1 MKNLSVIRAAGL
13 GMATAGA
20 IMAAQTVSAKEFAG
34 GEVSGSAAVSNVY
47 LFRGFDVG
55 AGAAGVSGSL
65 DYSHETGLYAG
76 VWATSQG
83 AGSGI
88 ETDLYLGYA
97 VEIEGLTVDIN
108 VTNYIYPSDTAAAPD
123 GVDNLGDFSEII
135 LTLGY
140 STDDMG
146 FSFQYADNVA
156 GDNGYVYYALGA
168 EYGDFSATYGVNSPD
183 DTGATIDLDIAHLD
197 LTYAHNENL
206 SFTVSKIVDVDD
218 ELNANSTTSAFPI
231 IDDDTLF
238 VVTYSLP
245 IE

>member
-1 MKNLSVIRAAGL
+1 MKTFSAVRLAGL
-13 GMATAGA
+13 GIATAGA
-20 IMAAQTVSAKEFAG
+20 MLATQAVSAKDFAG

-55 AGAAGVSGSL
+55 GGAAGVSGSL

-76 VWATSQG
+76 AWATSQG

-88 ETDLYLGYA
+88 ETDLYLGYGI
-97 VEIEGLTVDIN
+97 EMEGLSIDLN
-108 VTNYIYPSDTAAAPD
+108 VTNYIYPADQ
-123 GVDNLGDFSEII
+123 GNDNLGDFSEVI

-140 STDDMG
+140 DTDDMG

-156 GDNGYVYYALGA
+156 GDTGYVYYALGA
-168 EYGDFSATYGVNSPD
+168 SYGDFSATYGVNSPD
-183 DTGATIDLDIAHLD
+183 DVAGSTIDLDVTHLD
-197 LTYAHNENL
+197 VTYAHNDNL
-206 SFTVSKIVDVDD
+206 SFTISKIVDVDD
-218 ELNANSTTSAFPI
+218 ELNANSTSSTFPV

-238 VVTYSLP
+238 VVTYTLP